1 MASVFEVYKTLKDL
15 TNKDARGMITPSQFN
30 SFAGLAQQKIVNDL
44 FRELQTNK
52 RYSLRQADAG
62 RDKNRVK
69 QIQEDLSSL
78 STLATLSTDPQ
89 NLGTFDKPFDLARI
103 ISMTTFGD
111 WFLDQTTTEQI
122 QIVYDEEKLD
132 YILRSELSAPT
143 EETPIALISNKIE
156 VFPNSVRKIKLRYY
170 KSPEGVDPQTG
181 NRVALQ
187 PKFGYTLSV
196 TNQEVYDVA
205 NSVDFELPDHYV
217 PELVIE
223 IAKYIG
229 INLREAEVYQYAK
242 GEEQT
247 KLTK

>member
-1 MASVFEVYKTLKDL
+1 
-15 TNKDARGMITPSQFN
+15 MITPSQFN

-132 YILRSELSAPT
+132 YLLRSELSAPT

-242 GEEQT
+242 SEEQN

>member
-1 MASVFEVYKTLKDL
+1 
-15 TNKDARGMITPSQFN
+15 MITPSQFN

-132 YILRSELSAPT
+132 YLLRSELSAPT